1 MKKYSSK
8 GLVLLL
14 ALIMVVSLAACKKE
28 DKNANKETAT
38 TEQNQSNTGSGEES
52 KGDSTEAKKTLADY
66 PKVSGFNYF
75 VGFASG
81 LETEELN
88 NCGSAQLVKEYTGY
102 DVVYDQAPA
111 DANAAETA
119 ITNIFM
125 LKSDYQAVKVSKNQ
139 FYTLLQM
146 GALKDIT
153 EYVEASTNLK
163 EQISEFGWETAT
175 MDGAIYGIPTKNARK
190 VNNTAIAFRLD
201 WLNEYNE
208 THPDAQI
215 PVPSEE
221 NGYSMSLSDFK
232 TMLTYFA
239 TKVPKGGKAM
249 AVDMGGVYLENI
261 LPAFGIYQEWAD
273 VDGKL
278 EYVIN
283 QPGFQEYMD
292 YMEDL
297 FDSGLIMYQAT
308 SNDAGAVKSL
318 QAKTVGAGRVAH
330 WNAVTIESSDTQE
343 VDPNISYIVSLVPD
357 DRKGDPTAVRTF
369 ATEGYSYYTVIPN
382 YATDEQAAAVIDWI
396 DKKLD
401 KDFFL
406 KLTLGTEGETFT
418 IENGGYYPILP
429 TFDEKQGV
437 ADKFVDGTREEEYA
451 EYWLCRTRKTKAQD
465 KMFSIA
471 NYNIDQTAVLNP
483 TSVMPPNADFDTY
496 YTNANIQIKDLLVTS
511 MFQTGVTKSLD
522 EIKAE
527 WKNLNGDVIT
537 DAVNAWYSTWEG
549 KDTFNTVK

>member
-1 MKKYSSK
+1 MKKHLSK
-8 GLVLLL
+8 GLVLLF
-14 ALIMVVSLAACKKE
+14 AIIMVVSLAACKK
-28 DKNANKETAT
+28 KETT
-38 TEQNQSNTGSGEES
+38 TKEQTQNVSENNGGSQDSKQES
-52 KGDSTEAKKTLADY
+52 SETKKTLADY
-66 PKVSGFNYF
+66 SKATSFNYF
-75 VGFASG
+75 NIASG
-81 LETEELN
+81 IETEQLN
-88 NCGSAQLVKEYTGY
+88 NCETAQLVKEYTGY
-102 DVVYDQAPA
+102 DVKYDQAPA

-125 LKSDYQAVKVSKNQ
+125 LKSDYQAVKVTKNQ

-163 EQISEFGWETAT
+163 EQISEFGWQTAT
-175 MDGAIYGIPTKNARK
+175 VDGAIYGIPQKNARK

-221 NGYSMSLSDFK
+221 NGYSMTLSDFK

-249 AVDMGGVYLENI
+249 AIDMRGVFLENI

-273 VDGKL
+273 VNGKL
-278 EYVIN
+278 EYIIN

-308 SNDAGAVKSL
+308 ANDAGAVKSL

-330 WNAVTIESSDTQE
+330 WNAFTIESSETQE
-343 VDPNISYIVSLVPD
+343 TDPNISYIVSLIPD

-382 YATDEQAAAVIDWI
+382 FATDEQAAAVVDWI

-406 KLTLGTEGETFT
+406 RLVLGVEGETFT
-418 IENGGYYPILP
+418 IENGEYYPILP
-429 TFDEKQGV
+429 TFDEKQGI
-437 ADKFVDGTREEEYA
+437 ADKFMDGSREEEYSK
-451 EYWLCRTRKTKAQD
+451 YWLCRTRKTKAQD
-465 KMFSIA
+465 KMFSMA
-471 NYNIDQTAVLNP
+471 NYRIEETGILNP

-496 YTNANIQIKDLLVTS
+496 YTAANMQIKDLLVTS
-511 MFQTGVTKSLD
+511 MYQTGVTKSLE
-522 EIKAE
+522 EIQAE

>member
-1 MKKYSSK
+1 MKKHLSK
-8 GLVLLL
+8 GLVLLF
-14 ALIMVVSLAACKKE
+14 AIIMVVSLAACKK
-28 DKNANKETAT
+28 KETT
-38 TEQNQSNTGSGEES
+38 TKEQTQNVSENNGGSQDSKQES
-52 KGDSTEAKKTLADY
+52 SETKKTLADY
-66 PKVSGFNYF
+66 SKATSFNYF
-75 VGFASG
+75 NIASG
-81 LETEELN
+81 IETEQLN
-88 NCGSAQLVKEYTGY
+88 NCETAQLVKEYTGY
-102 DVVYDQAPA
+102 DVKYDQAPA

-125 LKSDYQAVKVSKNQ
+125 LKSDYQAVKVTKNQ

-163 EQISEFGWETAT
+163 EQISEFGWQTAT
-175 MDGAIYGIPTKNARK
+175 VDGAIYGIPQKNARK

-221 NGYSMSLSDFK
+221 NGYSMTLSDFK

-249 AVDMGGVYLENI
+249 AIDMGGVFLENI

-273 VDGKL
+273 VNGTL
-278 EYVIN
+278 EYIIN

-308 SNDAGAVKSL
+308 ANDAGAVKSL

-330 WNAVTIESSDTQE
+330 WNAFTIESSETQE
-343 VDPNISYIVSLVPD
+343 TDPNISYIVSLIPD

-382 YATDEQAAAVIDWI
+382 FATDEQAAAVVDWI

-406 KLTLGTEGETFT
+406 RLVLGVEGETFT
-418 IENGGYYPILP
+418 IENGEYYPILP
-429 TFDEKQGV
+429 TFDEKQGI
-437 ADKFVDGTREEEYA
+437 ADKFMDGSREEEYSK
-451 EYWLCRTRKTKAQD
+451 YWLCRTRKTKAQD
-465 KMFSIA
+465 KMFSMA
-471 NYNIDQTAVLNP
+471 NYRIEETGILNP

-496 YTNANIQIKDLLVTS
+496 YTAANMQIKDLLVTS
-511 MFQTGVTKSLD
+511 MYQTGVTKSLE
-522 EIKAE
+522 EIQAE

>member
-1 MKKYSSK
+1 MKKHLSK
-8 GLVLLL
+8 GLVLLF
-14 ALIMVVSLAACKKE
+14 AIIMVVSLAACKK
-28 DKNANKETAT
+28 KETT
-38 TEQNQSNTGSGEES
+38 TKEQTQNVSENNGGSQDSKQES
-52 KGDSTEAKKTLADY
+52 SETKKTLADY
-66 PKVSGFNYF
+66 SKATSFNYF
-75 VGFASG
+75 NIASG
-81 LETEELN
+81 IETEQLN
-88 NCGSAQLVKEYTGY
+88 NCETAQLVKEYTGY
-102 DVVYDQAPA
+102 DVKYDQAPA

-125 LKSDYQAVKVSKNQ
+125 LKSDYQAVKVTKNQ

-163 EQISEFGWETAT
+163 EQISEFGWQTAT
-175 MDGAIYGIPTKNARK
+175 VDGAIYGIPQKNARK

-221 NGYSMSLSDFK
+221 NGYSMTLSDFK

-249 AVDMGGVYLENI
+249 AIDMGGVFLENI

-273 VDGKL
+273 VNGKL
-278 EYVIN
+278 EYIIN

-308 SNDAGAVKSL
+308 ANDAGAVKSL

-330 WNAVTIESSDTQE
+330 WNAFTIESSETQE
-343 VDPNISYIVSLVPD
+343 TDPNISYIVSLIPD

-382 YATDEQAAAVIDWI
+382 FATDEQAAAVVDWI

-406 KLTLGTEGETFT
+406 RLVLGVEGETFT
-418 IENGGYYPILP
+418 IENGEYYPILP
-429 TFDEKQGV
+429 TFDEKQGI
-437 ADKFVDGTREEEYA
+437 ADKFMDGSREEEYSK
-451 EYWLCRTRKTKAQD
+451 YWLCRTRKTKAQD
-465 KMFSIA
+465 KMFSMA
-471 NYNIDQTAVLNP
+471 NYRIEETGILNP

-496 YTNANIQIKDLLVTS
+496 YTAANMQIKDLLVTS
-511 MFQTGVTKSLD
+511 MYQTGVTKSLE
-522 EIKAE
+522 EIQAE